1 MIYSNLGYKK
11 VPEYVVK
18 CKPKTDEEIK
28 EYHRKRL
35 YELSLSHIGDIP
47 QLDGPAYG
55 QKQWVKRR
63 MHGSARSWET
73 CIEHKPWIFRWSYF
87 ILGDYQ

>member
-1 MIYSNLGYKK
+1 MNNTYQHYKK

-35 YELSLSHIGDIP
+35 YELSLKSLGEVP
-47 QLDGPAYG
+47 QLEEPDYD
-55 QKQWVKRR
+55 QKAW
-63 MHGSARSWET
+63 
-73 CIEHKPWIFRWSYF
+73 F
-87 ILGDYQ
+87 IRKMKKGKFT